1 MMAHN
6 YFFMIG
12 IKKKSDSNEITYY
25 VIEGTKCVR
34 VIFDEEASSVER
46 IEDFDGDDFS
56 KREREA
62 YDDPILERIDEDDI
76 PEKVR
81 KKVKEY

>member
-1 MMAHN
+1 
-6 YFFMIG
+6 MIG
-12 IKKKSDSNEITYY
+12 IKKKSDDKEVTYY
-25 VIEGTKCVR
+25 IIEGTKCVR

-62 YDDPILERIDEDDI
+62 YNDPILERVDDDEI
-76 PEKVR
+76 PEKVV
-81 KKVKEY
+81 KKVRDY